1 MKKLGKI
8 LICLLLSSS
17 FAFTGCSLVQ
27 RNTEKYLNRTV
38 ATAGETIKISKQQLI
53 TAYNNYGYQY
63 VQYYGYTAEKAIKT
77 VLSGLIDR
85 QIILEKAKELITEN
99 ANNEME
105 YNGQVIFNKNV
116 WQNALWN
123 ETFESVNKQI
133 KEIENEIN
141 DVKEDEE
148 NQEKKASESDPYE
161 EYEKKVSYEDGVWTT
176 TSPKLDPA
184 EENQLT
190 VADFVQNET
199 GDAEVSAKAFKR
211 YVKKLTLN
219 YKNKNLKIEDLK
231 NVDQA
236 QFDAVYTNLGLT
248 TSEKIAFI
256 YELERI
262 YNIHEENKYT
272 TELQNVYE
280 RYIQVI
286 DNAFNKKIVDY
297 YKQLVE
303 NSYETYMSET
313 LEDSYEAYVKAMKDD
328 PSKVYYHRDYGT
340 NEKGELRKFV
350 AVSHVLIKLSEAQRA
365 ELNELKTSLDTGIIS
380 QQEYDDEYQKVLD
393 KTVVHERDEEGNE
406 TDVTK
411 TVAEVMAEISA
422 DLANYSTTEE
432 KAVAFNKYIYRYGQ
446 DPGINNASHYY
457 SVNLDTTV
465 SDSMNKSFADASREL
480 ANAMPQGGNLSDPV
494 FENNDNY
501 SGYHIIFNA
510 GLFEN
515 KLTIEQ
521 TRNLDHTDADKLYTM
536 KLMLGTNKTMYDFIY
551 DTIYSSTWSNYQN
564 SIIDTAK
571 QNLVVTYYVNAYE
584 DLY

>member
-38 ATAGETIKISKQQLI
+38 ATAGENIEISKQDLI

-77 VLSGLIDR
+77 VLDGLIDR
-85 QIILEKAKELITEN
+85 QIVLEKAKELITEN
-99 ANNEME
+99 ANKEMV

-116 WQNALWN
+116 WQNALWQD
-123 ETFESVNKQI
+123 TFDSVNEQI
-133 KEIENEIN
+133 KNIENEITETE
-141 DVKEDEE
+141 DDEEDEE
-148 NQEKKASESDPYE
+148 ESNEFDAYK

-176 TSPKLDPA
+176 TTPKLEPA
-184 EENQLT
+184 EENELT
-190 VADFVQNET
+190 VADFVQDET
-199 GDAEVSAKAFKR
+199 GNAEVSAKAFKR
-211 YVKKLTLN
+211 YIKKLTLN
-219 YKNKNLKIEDLK
+219 YKNKNLTIEDLK
-231 NVDQA
+231 NVNQA
-236 QFDAVYTNLGLT
+236 QFDAVYSNLGLT

-286 DNAFNKKIVDY
+286 DNAFNKKVVDY

-303 NSYETYMSET
+303 SSYETYMSET
-313 LEDSYEAYVKAMKDD
+313 FDDSYAAYVKAMQDD

-340 NEKGELRKFV
+340 NDNGEQRKFV
-350 AVSHVLIKLSEAQRA
+350 AVSHVLIKLSDEQL
-365 ELNELKTSLDTGIIS
+365 EEISELKTSLETGVIS
-380 QQEYDDEYQKVLD
+380 QQEVLN
-393 KTVVHERDEEGNE
+393 KTVVHERDEEGRE
-406 TDVTK
+406 TEVTK

-432 KAVAFNKYIYRYGQ
+432 KAVAFNKYIYKYGQ
-446 DPGINNASHYY
+446 DTGMINATHYY

-465 SDSMNKSFADASREL
+465 SDTMTKNFADASREL

-494 FENNDNY
+494 FVSQDNY

-510 GLFEN
+510 GLFDNE
-515 KLTIEQ
+515 LTIEQ
-521 TRNLDHTDADKLYTM
+521 VRNLDHTDADKLYTM

>member
-38 ATAGETIKISKQQLI
+38 ATAGENIEISKQDLI

-77 VLSGLIDR
+77 VLDGLIDR
-85 QIILEKAKELITEN
+85 QIVLEKAKELITEN
-99 ANNEME
+99 ANKEMV

-116 WQNALWN
+116 WQNALWQD
-123 ETFESVNKQI
+123 TFDSVNEQI
-133 KEIENEIN
+133 KNIENEITETE
-141 DVKEDEE
+141 DDEEDEE
-148 NQEKKASESDPYE
+148 ESNEFDAYK

-176 TSPKLDPA
+176 TTPKLEPA
-184 EENQLT
+184 EENELT
-190 VADFVQNET
+190 VADFVQDET

-211 YVKKLTLN
+211 YIKKLTLN
-219 YKNKNLKIEDLK
+219 YKNKNLTIEDLK
-231 NVDQA
+231 NVNQA
-236 QFDAVYTNLGLT
+236 QFDAVYSNLGLT
-248 TSEKIAFI
+248 TSEKVAFI

-286 DNAFNKKIVDY
+286 DNAFNKKVVDY

-303 NSYETYMSET
+303 SSYETYMSET
-313 LEDSYEAYVKAMKDD
+313 FDDSYEAYVSAMQDD

-340 NEKGELRKFV
+340 NENGELRKFV
-350 AVSHVLIKLSEAQRA
+350 AVSHVLIKLSDEQL
-365 ELNELKTSLDTGIIS
+365 EEISELKTSLNTGVIS
-380 QQEYDDEYQKVLD
+380 QQEYDVEYQKVLD
-393 KTVVHERDEEGNE
+393 KTVVHERDEEGKE
-406 TDVTK
+406 TEVTK

-422 DLANYSTTEE
+422 DLAQYSTTEE
-432 KAVAFNKYIYRYGQ
+432 KAVAFNKYIYKYGQ
-446 DPGINNASHYY
+446 DTGMINATHYY

-465 SDSMNKSFADASREL
+465 SDTMTKNFADASREL
-480 ANAMPQGGNLSDPV
+480 ANAMPQGGNLSDPIFV
-494 FENNDNY
+494 SQDNY

-510 GLFEN
+510 GLFDNE
-515 KLTIEQ
+515 LTIEQ
-521 TRNLDHTDADKLYTM
+521 VRNLDHTDADKLYTM